1 MQDFVADNATQPF
14 RAHDASL
21 TSQPATEPAG
31 LETRPPT
38 GPGGP
43 QTDTEHELARVA
55 LGALGG
61 TIAMTRSD
69 PHHPG
74 AQPALTAQDL
84 ANQLTLPSHIRIAA
98 VEEIAN
104 VPSPSIT
111 LPILRQAFDFA
122 NQAVDEGAA
131 GVVFTHGT
139 DTMEESAFLFDL
151 IWDRPEPVVF
161 TGAMR
166 DASQSSYD
174 GTTNIDNAMIVA
186 ASPHFRGRGV
196 LVVMADLIHTA
207 ARVRKIHTHSVAA
220 FQSFG
225 AALGV
230 VREGV
235 AYAYYPPGPRH
246 ARLQPA
252 FDADLAAIPMLTMS
266 LGDDGRYLRALAG
279 EGARG
284 IVIVG
289 VGAGH
294 VPAPAAPIVSQ
305 IIEDGVPVVV
315 CTRVPD
321 GGTLQGT
328 YGYVGAEIDLANR
341 GAIMG
346 GSLSGVKARLLL
358 HHLLAANASPKQITD
373 TFRQYWG

>member
-1 MQDFVADNATQPF
+1 MQNFPDN
-14 RAHDASL
+14 D
-21 TSQPATEPAG
+21 SQTCAITPEW
-31 LETRPPT
+31 
-38 GPGGP
+38 P
-43 QTDTEHELARVA
+43 QTGSARVA

-69 PHHPG
+69 PHNPG
-74 AQPALTAQDL
+74 ANPGLTAQDL
-84 ANQLTLPSHIRIAA
+84 ASHLTLPDHICIAA

-111 LPILRQAFDFA
+111 LSILQRAFEFA
-122 NQAVDEGAA
+122 HKAVDEGAS

-207 ARVRKIHTHSVAA
+207 ARVRKIHTHSVSA

-225 AALGV
+225 AVLGV

-246 ARLQPA
+246 TRLQPA
-252 FDADLAAIPMLTMS
+252 FDTDLAAIPMLTMS
-266 LGDDGRYLRALAG
+266 LADDGRYLRALVR

-284 IVIVG
+284 VVIVG

-294 VPAPAAPIVSQ
+294 IAAPAAPVLS
-305 IIEDGVPVVV
+305 ELLEGGVPVVV

-321 GGTLQGT
+321 GGTLQHT
-328 YGYVGAEIDLANR
+328 YGYVGSEIDLVRR

-346 GSLSGVKARLLL
+346 GSLSGVKARILL
-358 HHLLAANASPKQITD
+358 HHLLAAGADAAQIEA